1 MIIPTRHNGTDVA
14 RFIDS
19 LGATAHLDREK
30 RARDAAE
37 RSVMEA
43 RWGAAMVIEPLL
55 EPAEFMR
62 TIEYTST

>member
-1 MIIPTRHNGTDVA
+1 VVIPTRHNSTDVA
-14 RFIDS
+14 RFIDI

-30 RARDAAE
+30 SARDAAE
-37 RSVMEA
+37 WSVMEA

-55 EPAEFMR
+55 EAAEFTR